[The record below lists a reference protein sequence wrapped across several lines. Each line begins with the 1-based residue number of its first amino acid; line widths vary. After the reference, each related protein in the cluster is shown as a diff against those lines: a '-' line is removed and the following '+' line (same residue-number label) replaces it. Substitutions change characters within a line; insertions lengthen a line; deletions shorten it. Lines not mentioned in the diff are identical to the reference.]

1 MAAAQHGLQG
11 TKLRSSE
18 LLAAAA
24 RHQSCFWSLQRVQ
37 VCRRAPRELQRAAAL
52 VLSVNQPYGPDPSQ
66 PFQPPQYTYDSST
79 DSSGRQHEK
88 EKPLVRVQLS
98 VHYRV
103 HSRQMLC
110 VGGSQIPF
118 GWSFLSIAKVP
129 MTWNQGD
136 IWTCEDWTKLEN
148 EDSEGL
154 VEVSYRSGSEP
165 GRPPDIQVIQKQM
178 AIVAWQPG
186 PNRIVQVPTEQ
197 ELRPRRPD
205 PFEGTWE
212 VLSLNQQRQPFLDRH
227 DVWGWSPGSGGRP
240 PGMRGF
246 RFDS

>member
-1 MAAAQHGLQG
+1 MAAAQQGLQG

-18 LLAAAA
+18 LFAVG
-24 RHQSCFWSLQRVQ
+24 RQQSCFWSIQRAHL
-37 VCRRAPRELQRAAAL
+37 CRRAPRELQRAAAL

-66 PFQPPQYTYDSST
+66 PLQPPQYTYDPRT
-79 DSSGRQHEK
+79 DSSGRQPEK

-136 IWTCEDWTKLEN
+136 IWTCE
-148 EDSEGL
+148 
-154 VEVSYRSGSEP
+154 VSGCSSC
-165 GRPPDIQVIQKQM
+165 
-178 AIVAWQPG
+178 AHT
-186 PNRIVQVPTEQ
+186 PT
-197 ELRPRRPD
+197 LAGTHTLN
-205 PFEGTWE
+205 PFHR
-212 VLSLNQQRQPFLDRH
+212 LPCSCYCLLDN
-227 DVWGWSPGSGGRP
+227 G
-240 PGMRGF
+240 
-246 RFDS
+246 

>member
-1 MAAAQHGLQG
+1 MAAAQQGLQG

-18 LLAAAA
+18 LLAA
-24 RHQSCFWSLQRVQ
+24 RQQSCFWSVQRTQ
-37 VCRRAPRELQRAAAL
+37 LCRRAPRELQRAAAL

-66 PFQPPQYTYDSST
+66 PFQPPQYTYDPST
-79 DSSGRQHEK
+79 DSSGRQPEK

-136 IWTCEDWTKLEN
+136 IWTCEVRGCSSCAHTALLGGSNTQAAVWFLIAAITACWTTDRVQIRHFGRAGGCTASCSTSSNSSSASSICYTLVVTAYCLELPHMT
-148 EDSEGL
+148 GL
-154 VEVSYRSGSEP
+154 
-165 GRPPDIQVIQKQM
+165 
-178 AIVAWQPG
+178 A
-186 PNRIVQVPTEQ
+186 
-197 ELRPRRPD
+197 
-205 PFEGTWE
+205 
-212 VLSLNQQRQPFLDRH
+212 
-227 DVWGWSPGSGGRP
+227 GWAVT
-240 PGMRGF
+240 
-246 RFDS
+246 